1 MARKQDCNKQPKINR
16 RKAALAL
23 LDEMIADCA
32 VMLCQDARRLYKP
45 RLQVLRDA
53 IARKIV

>member
-1 MARKQDCNKQPKINR
+1 MARKQDNDEPLRITR

-23 LDEMIADCA
+23 LDEMIEDCA
-32 VMLCQDARRLYKP
+32 VFMSRDAQRLYKP
-45 RLQVLRDA
+45 RLKALRDA